1 VADDKIIVQADP
13 DMVDEV
19 KWYEGQLKEFLETLG
34 EAIEKRDME
43 TIEDT
48 GHRMKGS
55 GVSFGFDMVSEI
67 GKSFEEAAKNKD
79 MQEIR
84 KWSAEFA
91 RYIECVEVIYDQ

>member
-1 VADDKIIVQADP
+1 MEDDKIIVQADT
-13 DMVDEV
+13 DMVEEV
-19 KWYEGQLKEFLETLG
+19 EWYEGQLKVFLDAIN
-34 EAIEKRDME
+34 EAIEKGDME

-55 GVSFGFDMVSEI
+55 GESFGFDMVSEI
-67 GKSFEEAAKNKD
+67 GKSFEDAAKNKD

-91 RYIECVEVIYDQ
+91 RYIKRVEVIYE